1 MCVLCLFFLQKWG
14 SKCHCVCGKKHVT
27 GTPPSVPCSRA
38 RSVSLSLSRMF
49 SPSPRNSLPGSQWLL
64 PYADFCLDGAPGC
77 LLCQES
83 CWVCLPGPG
92 LSRSGLSVPWATI
105 WVGHS
110 LSVPPPWVHVG
121 HFCPGAVPDCAAV
134 DDGVQGPGPD
144 PAPCPPREPPGLVV
158 HL

>member
-110 LSVPPPWVHVG
+110 LSVPRLGYMWVISALGQFQTVLPWTMVCRDLVQTPLPAL
-121 HFCPGAVPDCAAV
+121 PGSRR
-134 DDGVQGPGPD
+134 GS
-144 PAPCPPREPPGLVV
+144 
-158 HL
+158 